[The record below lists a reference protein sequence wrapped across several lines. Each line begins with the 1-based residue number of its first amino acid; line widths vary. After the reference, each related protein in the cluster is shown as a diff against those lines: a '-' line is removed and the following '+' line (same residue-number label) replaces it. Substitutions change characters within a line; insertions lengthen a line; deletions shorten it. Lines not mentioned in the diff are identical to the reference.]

1 MEDDDTDR
9 PLPGQAREQ
18 STISN
23 NETTAPTPLPPTSA
37 SSQPDWSQRAA
48 STSVLSAF
56 LHLLDISGRILYAS
70 SSCKQI
76 TGHEPATLQGR
87 FIAELI
93 HRDDKALFMKEF
105 HKAIL
110 SRKLFRLIYR
120 FKDADGKWLVLE
132 SQGRFHA
139 GAGLREQQ
147 GHEEGAVEVYSAAAT
162 AATAT
167 TTAPGDAEH
176 QMFHLS
182 ALPYLSPNAALMDS
196 FLELKTENARL
207 RAQIAKLKR
216 KEKKRSEVAGE
227 TV

>member
-9 PLPGQAREQ
+9 PLPGQAGQQ

-23 NETTAPTPLPPTSA
+23 NETTAPTPLRPTST
-37 SSQPDWSQRAA
+37 SSQRDWSQRAA
-48 STSVLSAF
+48 SSSVLSAF

-120 FKDADGKWLVLE
+120 FEDADGKWLVLE
-132 SQGRFHA
+132 SQGRFHV

-147 GHEEGAVEVYSAAAT
+147 GHEEGAVEVYSAAAADAT
-162 AATAT
+162 AA
-167 TTAPGDAEH
+167 APGDAEH

-216 KEKKRSEVAGE
+216 KDKKRGEVAGE

>member
-1 MEDDDTDR
+1 MEMEDDDTDR
-9 PLPGQAREQ
+9 PLPGQAEEQ
-18 STISN
+18 SNISN
-23 NETTAPTPLPPTSA
+23 NETTATIPLRPASA
-37 SSQPDWSQRAA
+37 SSQRDWPQRAA
-48 STSVLSAF
+48 SSSVLSAF

-93 HRDDKALFMKEF
+93 HRDDKALFMEEF

-120 FKDADGKWLVLE
+120 FEDADGKWLVLE
-132 SQGRFHA
+132 SQGRFHV

-147 GHEEGAVEVYSAAAT
+147 GHEEGAVEVYSAAAA
-162 AATAT
+162 AATT
-167 TTAPGDAEH
+167 PGDAERH
-176 QMFHLS
+176 MFHLS
-182 ALPYLSPNAALMDS
+182 ALPYLSPNAVLMDS

-216 KEKKRSEVAGE
+216 KEKNRAEVAGE

>member
-9 PLPGQAREQ
+9 PLPGQAGEQ

-23 NETTAPTPLPPTSA
+23 ETSTPTPLPPTPA

-48 STSVLSAF
+48 SASVLSAF

-93 HRDDKALFMKEF
+93 HRDDKALFMEEF
-105 HKAIL
+105 HKAIM

-120 FKDADGKWLVLE
+120 FEDANGKWLVLE
-132 SQGRFHA
+132 SQGRFHV
-139 GAGLREQQ
+139 GAGLREQK
-147 GHEEGAVEVYSAAAT
+147 GHEEGAVEVYSAAAA

-167 TTAPGDAEH
+167 ATAPGDAEH